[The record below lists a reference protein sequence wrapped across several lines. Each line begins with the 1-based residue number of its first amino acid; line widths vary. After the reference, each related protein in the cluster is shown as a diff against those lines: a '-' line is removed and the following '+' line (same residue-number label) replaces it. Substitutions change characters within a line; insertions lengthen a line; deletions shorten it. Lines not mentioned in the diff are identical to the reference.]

1 MSRAKIFRKGKL
13 IAELNCA
20 TGELTST
27 DAALNG
33 LCAHWQTEGFK
44 VLGPPPEKPPPGVL
58 ADAVYNIRPDPG
70 NMGLVAIE
78 LENHGYELKFEETR
92 PASTSTPNGS
102 NLPMASPQRFYSRP
116 ADRSY
121 EAYKEFL
128 GYLTTS
134 LGGENDMAEDELRE
148 AWLDFW
154 QRADAAASG
163 EVAND

>member
-13 IAELNCA
+13 IGELNCA

-33 LCAHWQTEGFK
+33 LWAHWQTEGFN
-44 VLGPPPEKPPPGVL
+44 VLGPPPEEPPPGVL
-58 ADAVYNIRPDPG
+58 ADAMYKIRPGPE
-70 NMGLVAIE
+70 NLGLVVIE
-78 LENHGYELKFEETR
+78 LENHGYDLTFEETR
-92 PASTSTPNGS
+92 PASTPTPNGS
-102 NLPMASPQRFYSRP
+102 NLVTASPQRFYGRP
-116 ADRSY
+116 ANRSF

-134 LGGENDMAEDELRE
+134 LGGESDMSEDELLE
-148 AWLDFW
+148 AWRDFW

-163 EVAND
+163 EVANE